1 MRISRAISPVIST
14 VFMIALIVAS
24 TSAVMVFL
32 QYSEGTA
39 SVTTEDGPAQGQDT
53 TTASSQ
59 SVSFEVSKFAKN
71 LNDTYY
77 SSIELKIDYTGPDAY
92 ILVYDVDIY
101 VDGIRLDDYSEWVI
115 VDSAAEYT
123 TSGGKF
129 TGYKQLVNTSIV
141 YKVNLTDSSN
151 ALARLP
157 LNTGF
162 TYTVALGN
170 TDGDIVEI
178 LTETHISVNIF
189 TPVMYNIS
197 VLHYKQDINDPN
209 SMLATIINMVK
220 ELNGSNKLYYRLNN
234 LTNVYD
240 TSKAFNGT
248 AIAEWSDLVINA
260 EWAVSTNAAA
270 EMMNIYLSGK
280 PMLMIGKVLQ
290 LYKDGNVDNSTTQSI
305 TGVWYT
311 PHTKNYKTKKYYL
324 TGNYTWSKTNDY
336 LLQSLQ
342 GSITFYDNQ
351 DYLRSIGK
359 YDDSTNQTT
368 SYGITKYQVYKR
380 AKRSNPP
387 ESKWAGNGSLVV
399 SKAANV
405 TASNITLGE
414 VITVPVDDRIF
425 DGAERQILVRN
436 AILSLLVET
445 NRLDP
450 VGTLSIISNK
460 LTDITVPAKK
470 KNPTYW
476 SLQVSFQVLD
486 ADVPTT
492 GLNLV
497 YTLPG
502 KYKYTNPNPVVY
514 ISRSMGSTVSQSF
527 AVVSKT
533 ITLDLSAI
541 LSGNLKQ
548 GEIVTLLF
556 TGFGEKVKNK
566 NKCYDWTATLN
577 YQQFDLTSQ
586 VSEQT
591 AQMKIPSKKY
601 PSYLC

>member
-1 MRISRAISPVIST
+1 
-14 VFMIALIVAS
+14 MIALIVAS

-32 QYSEGTA
+32 QYSENTS
-39 SVTTEDGPAQGQDT
+39 SVTSEDGPSQGQDT

-59 SVSFEVSKFAKN
+59 SVSFEVAKFAKN

-77 SSIELKIDYTGPDAY
+77 SSIELRVDYTGPDAY

-123 TSGGKF
+123 TSNGEF
-129 TGYKQLVNTSIV
+129 TGYKQLANTSIV

-151 ALARLP
+151 TLARLP
-157 LNTGF
+157 MNTGF
-162 TYTVALGN
+162 TYTVALGDIN
-170 TDGDIVEI
+170 GEIVEV
-178 LTETHISVNIF
+178 LTETHISVNIYN
-189 TPVMYNIS
+189 PVVYNVS
-197 VLHYKQDINDPN
+197 VLHYGQDIDDPD

-234 LTNVYD
+234 ETNVYD
-240 TSKAFNGT
+240 TSEDFNGT
-248 AIAEWSDLVINA
+248 AIAEWSDLIINA
-260 EWAVSTNAAA
+260 EWVVSTDAAA
-270 EMMNIYLSGK
+270 EMMKIYLSGK
-280 PMLMIGKVLQ
+280 PMLMIGRVIED
-290 LYKDGNVDNSTTQSI
+290 LYDDDNVDNSTTQSI

-311 PHTKNYKTKKYYL
+311 PHTKEYKEKKYYL
-324 TGNYTWSKTNDY
+324 TGSYTWAKTNDY

-342 GSITFYDNQ
+342 GSITLYDNQ
-351 DYLRSIGK
+351 EYLWSIGK
-359 YDDSTNQTT
+359 YDDSNNQTT
-368 SYGITKYQVYKR
+368 SYGITEYQIYKR
-380 AKRSNPP
+380 AKRSHPP
-387 ESKWAGNGSLVV
+387 EIKWAGNGSLVV

-425 DGAERQILVRN
+425 DQAERDILVRN
-436 AILSLLVET
+436 SILSLLVET

-450 VGTLSIISNK
+450 IGKLSITENK
-460 LTDITVPAKK
+460 LTDITVPTRK

-486 ADVPTT
+486 ADLPTT
-492 GLNLV
+492 GLSLV
-497 YTLPG
+497 YTLPE
-502 KYKYTNPNPVVY
+502 KYKYTNPHPVVY

-527 AVVSKT
+527 SVVSKT
-533 ITLDLSAI
+533 ITLDLSTI

-556 TGFGEKVKNK
+556 TGFGEKVRNK

-591 AQMKIPSKKY
+591 SQMKIPSKKY

>member
-1 MRISRAISPVIST
+1 
-14 VFMIALIVAS
+14 MIALIVAS
-24 TSAVMVFL
+24 SSAVMVFL
-32 QYSEGTA
+32 QYSESA
-39 SVTTEDGPAQGQDT
+39 SSVTTEDGPAQGQDT
-53 TTASSQ
+53 TTANSQ
-59 SVSFEVSKFAKN
+59 SVSFEVAKFAKN

-77 SSIELKIDYTGPDAY
+77 SSIELKIDYAGPDAY

-101 VDGIRLDDYSEWVI
+101 VDGIRLDDYAEWVI

-123 TSGGKF
+123 SSGGKF
-129 TGYKQLVNTSIV
+129 TGYKQLANTSIV

-151 ALARLP
+151 TLARLP

-162 TYTVALGN
+162 TYTVALGDVN
-170 TDGDIVEI
+170 GEIVEV
-178 LTETHISVNIF
+178 LTETHISVNIYS
-189 TPVMYNIS
+189 PVVYNIS

-209 SMLATIINMVK
+209 SMLATIINMIK

-240 TSKAFNGT
+240 TSKNFNGT

-270 EMMNIYLSGK
+270 EMMKIYLSGK
-280 PMLMIGKVLQ
+280 PMLMIGRLIE
-290 LYKDGNVDNSTTQSI
+290 LYKDDNVDNSTTQSI

-311 PHTKNYKTKKYYL
+311 PHTKKYKTKKYYL
-324 TGNYTWSKTNDY
+324 TGNYTWAKTSDY

-342 GSITFYDNQ
+342 GSITINNDQ

-368 SYGITKYQVYKR
+368 SYGVTEYQVYKR
-380 AKRSNPP
+380 AKRSKPP
-387 ESKWAGNGSLVV
+387 ESKWSGNGSLVV

-425 DGAERQILVRN
+425 DGAERDILVRN
-436 AILSLLVET
+436 AVLSLLVET

-450 VGTLSIISNK
+450 VGKLSVIANK
-460 LTDITVPAKK
+460 LTDITVPTKK
-470 KNPTYW
+470 KGNTYW

-492 GLNLV
+492 GLSLV
-497 YTLPG
+497 YNLPD
-502 KYKYTNPNPVVY
+502 KYKYKNSNPVLY
-514 ISRSMGSTVSQSF
+514 ISRSTGSTVSQTFS
-527 AVVSKT
+527 VVSRT
-533 ITLDLSAI
+533 ITVDLSTS
-541 LSGNLKQ
+541 LTGNLKQ

-556 TGFGEKVKNK
+556 TGFGEKVKDK
-566 NKCYDWTATLN
+566 KKCYDWTVTLD
-577 YQQFDLTSQ
+577 YQLFDLTSQ
-586 VSEQT
+586 VAEQT
-591 AQMKIPSKKY
+591 SQMRIPSRKY